1 MAVKNYINA
10 IEFIETLKLH
20 GLVIVSVKEFE
31 AGKDMVRKKLL
42 RRRSLSLK
50 EIADN
55 NLLPLSNKKTVNDW
69 ILSGKI
75 KPDETYREE
84 TGKKRVMVL
93 TSAIK
98 RLGYGEN

>member
-1 MAVKNYINA
+1 MGAINYIDAN
-10 IEFIETLKLH
+10 EFIEALKSQ
-20 GLVIVSVKEFE
+20 GLVIVSVREYE
-31 AGKDMVRKKLL
+31 ATKDMKRKKLM
-42 RRRSLSLK
+42 RRRSLSLS

-55 NLLPLSNKKTVNDW
+55 HLLPVKNKKTVNDW

-84 TGKKRVMVL
+84 SGRKRVMVL

-98 RLGYGEN
+98 RLGYDD